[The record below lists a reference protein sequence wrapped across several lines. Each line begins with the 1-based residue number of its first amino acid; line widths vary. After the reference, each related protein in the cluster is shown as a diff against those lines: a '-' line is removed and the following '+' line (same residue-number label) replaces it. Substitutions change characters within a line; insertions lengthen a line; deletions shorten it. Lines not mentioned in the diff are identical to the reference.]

1 MPSNHLI
8 LWCPLLLLPSV
19 FPSIKAF
26 SNESAL
32 YIRWPKYWSFSTR
45 PSNVNIGVHVSF
57 QIMVFM
63 LYRYIPRNEIAGA
76 CGSSIFMFLRNLCLV
91 FHSGCT
97 KLHSH
102 QQCTKVPFC
111 PHLHQHVLFIVFL
124 QYPFLQLWSDVS
136 SWFCSSLMISNVE
149 DLFKYL
155 LAICMSSLGNIYSV
169 LLPIFY
175 LDCLFFCYSVVCVP
189 YIFWVLTPY
198 DLQTFSPI
206 V

>member
-1 MPSNHLI
+1 MLG
-8 LWCPLLLLPSV
+8 PLYYCTMNMAMHSTLVLS
-19 FPSIKAF
+19 FPSDKKLRNGIDWLYGSFISSFWRTAILF
-26 SNESAL
+26 SIVTL
-32 YIRWPKYWSFSTR
+32 
-45 PSNVNIGVHVSF
+45 SN
-57 QIMVFM
+57 
-63 LYRYIPRNEIAGA
+63 YIPTNSAQGP
-76 CGSSIFMFLRNLCLV
+76 FLHPC
-91 FHSGCT
+91 
-97 KLHSH
+97 
-102 QQCTKVPFC
+102 Q
-111 PHLHQHVLFIVFL
+111 HLLSFVFL
-124 QYPFLQLWSDVS
+124 MIAIPTGVRWYLTVVLI
-136 SWFCSSLMISNVE
+136 CSSLMISNVE